1 MTEDKFNNSSE
12 SIDELQ
18 QTKDFNIFWNNCQT
32 LFKGSLL
39 WGNILRIKKENVSEQ
54 FTAILSDFKK
64 EDKDFGNRLLEA
76 QKKEDYKEIG
86 GIVFTLT
93 LQHIIEVKKSIF
105 KQKEDVIIKNLSSKL
120 GQELV
125 LPFFVFNGLIH
136 NPISEKVNFLKGKQ
150 LKEYLALFVGLWT
163 EIYEILRIEE
173 KTYITNPRREKQIND
188 FVGKELKG
196 MTKYYD
202 LLDSGLD
209 TEELKREM
217 NKLVKEYP
225 NFLDSY
231 LTLADILQEEDKF
244 LEAEELLSKAY
255 SRAMS
260 LIVDKDG
267 NFPKY
272 IPWGVLEN
280 QHIVRAIDRWAY
292 ELWEKEREQY
302 ALEIFRKLLKS
313 NPNDN
318 IGARYEILAIR
329 MDYEPDY
336 AEEMFA
342 APTSGYIDAIKSEQ
356 WFKENAKKFPEEFN
370 WWLKEARED
379 DEGK

>member
-1 MTEDKFNNSSE
+1 MTEDKFDNSSE

-39 WGNILRIKKENVSEQ
+39 WGSILRIKKENVSEQ

-76 QKKEDYKEIG
+76 QKKGDYKEIG
-86 GIVFTLT
+86 GILFTLT
-93 LQHIIEVKKSIF
+93 LQHIIEVKKKIF
-105 KQKEDVIIKNLSSKL
+105 KQKEDVIIKNFSSKL
-120 GQELV
+120 GQGLV
-125 LPFFVFNGLIH
+125 LPFFVFNCLTH
-136 NPISEKVNFLKGKQ
+136 DSISEKVNFLKGKQ

-202 LLDSGLD
+202 LLESDLD

-225 NFLDSY
+225 GFLDSY
-231 LTLADILQEEDKF
+231 LILADILQEEEKY

-280 QHIVRAIDRWAY
+280 RHIVRAIDRWAH
-292 ELWEKEREQY
+292 ELWEEGRAQY
-302 ALEIFRKLLKS
+302 ALEIFQKLLRS

-336 AEEMFA
+336 AEEMFPA
-342 APTSGYIDAIKSEQ
+342 STSGCIDAIKSEQ
-356 WFKENAKKFPEEFN
+356 WFEENAKKFPEEFN
-370 WWLKEARED
+370 WWFKEARED
-379 DEGK
+379 DKER